1 MKRFTLILSLMVAFV
16 TTAMAGDIVASTNE
30 ASPEKVFTMVSG
42 NNVSVGAD
50 AAPGDGRFA
59 FFAVEGVEN
68 AYYIYSVTNNKWFS
82 YAKADSYSTGK
93 NFVTLSDT
101 KENYFHFEKIDNG
114 YYQIR
119 PYNNSDV
126 AGKYLNYFGGAS
138 AGDKLGLWTDDGNT
152 DGGSRYLIEEYV
164 ELVTVN
170 SLAGFNPYKYYTVS
184 TSSRGGWSVGQ
195 TSERFESTNDGGLG
209 TTVDPTNTRNQFAV
223 LSVDGENYYLFSV
236 HANKFVKADRTLVAG
251 VADALALTDASSQG
265 AGRVR
270 INFRDVN
277 NSYINIGGSNQMTVD
292 WWGTID
298 GGNAVL
304 FVECGDFNPTEA
316 LAMLSS
322 SADVTYNFVC
332 NGVTLATQTATV
344 SKGSEYPA
352 FNVTLPLGY
361 EITEQKPEGTV
372 TATVT
377 EEITVVVNN
386 ELLPFAFVAEGTPT
400 TWYYAQMHAF
410 GGYSWFVAPAADG
423 ESVKTQDHKFAADET
438 DAHLWGFVGTVEGGF
453 KMVNKATSKAIK
465 SANDGVA
472 AMASVEEATAFI
484 AMGSQAGGNWFCLR
498 NPNGNYLNSQSNVIK
513 HWNDNDNGSSFK
525 LTEYVN
531 ENVAVSVSNL
541 NWATKYFGESVH
553 VPAGVEA
560 YIITGVN
567 EFDYVTKVQIA
578 EGEVI
583 PANTGVLLYSKEA
596 AEYAFAKT
604 VSYNY
609 TLADN
614 LLNGSVENTYVEGEA
629 YVLAN
634 DSELGVG
641 FYKAKLNKDAE
652 GNEGTTHFLNNA
664 GKAYLVL
671 PAASE
676 TVAFYGLGWD
686 GTTGVENVVVEN
698 SVETIYDLTGRRVEA
713 ITVPG
718 IYIVNG
724 VKRVIR

>member
-1 MKRFTLILSLMVAFV
+1 MKRFTLILSLMVAMV

-82 YAKADSYSTGK
+82 YAKADSYATGS

-101 KENYFHFEKIDNG
+101 KENYFCFEKINNG

-119 PYNNSDV
+119 PYNNSGV
-126 AGKYLNYFGGAS
+126 AAKYLNYFGGAS
-138 AGDKLGLWTDDGNT
+138 AGVKLGLWQDSGNS
-152 DGGSRYLIEEYV
+152 DAGSRYLIEEYV

-170 SLAGFNPYKYYTVS
+170 TLAGFNPNKYYTVS

-223 LSVDGENYYLFSV
+223 LTVDGENYYLFSI
-236 HANKFVKADRTLVAG
+236 HANKFVKANQSTVAG
-251 VADALALTDASSQG
+251 IADAIALTDASSQG
-265 AGRVR
+265 EGRVR
-270 INFRDVN
+270 VHFRDVES
-277 NSYINIGGSNQMTVD
+277 SYINLGGSNQMAING
-292 WWGTID
+292 WGTID
-298 GGNAVL
+298 AGNAVL
-304 FVECGDFNPTEA
+304 FVERGDFDPTDA

-386 ELLPFAFVAEGTPT
+386 TLLPFEAVAEGTPE
-400 TWYYAQMHAF
+400 TWYYAQMHAY
-410 GGYSWFVAPAADG
+410 GGYHWFVAPAADG
-423 ESVKTQDHKFAADET
+423 ASVETRDHKFAADET

-465 SANDGVA
+465 STTNTLTHV
-472 AMASVEEATAFI
+472 
-484 AMGSQAGGNWFCLR
+484 WLR
-498 NPNGNYLNSQSNVIK
+498 
-513 HWNDNDNGSSFK
+513 
-525 LTEYVN
+525 
-531 ENVAVSVSNL
+531 
-541 NWATKYFGESVH
+541 
-553 VPAGVEA
+553 
-560 YIITGVN
+560 
-567 EFDYVTKVQIA
+567 
-578 EGEVI
+578 
-583 PANTGVLLYSKEA
+583 
-596 AEYAFAKT
+596 
-604 VSYNY
+604 
-609 TLADN
+609 LA
-614 LLNGSVENTYVEGEA
+614 
-629 YVLAN
+629 
-634 DSELGVG
+634 
-641 FYKAKLNKDAE
+641 
-652 GNEGTTHFLNNA
+652 
-664 GKAYLVL
+664 
-671 PAASE
+671 
-676 TVAFYGLGWD
+676 
-686 GTTGVENVVVEN
+686 
-698 SVETIYDLTGRRVEA
+698 
-713 ITVPG
+713 
-718 IYIVNG
+718 
-724 VKRVIR
+724 